1 MDSENNERRE
11 DFLQIVSAT
20 KAYELKSEGDTH
32 LRNHC
37 AEAALETYSKAL
49 ELNPTLLTCLSNRA
63 ACFLMLKDPARC
75 IEDCS
80 QALRLLQT
88 SEQELDDTF
97 CFASIPD
104 PGSSQRKQYVLALL
118 IRRGMASAM
127 MKDWQKG
134 KLTDRPH
141 HTFSWLVF

>member
-20 KAYELKSEGDTH
+20 EAYELKSEGDTH

-80 QALRLLQT
+80 QALGLLQT
-88 SEQELDDTF
+88 SEQELDDTL

-118 IRRGMASAM
+118 IRRGMAFAM

-134 KLTDRPH
+134 KLTDHPH
-141 HTFSWLVF
+141 HTFS